1 MSKYVI
7 NGGRKLNGQIDI
19 NGAKN
24 SVLPLLAAA
33 LLTDEPVRIGNCPIL
48 TDVDNMIRIIT
59 SLGASVNRD
68 GSYIEIKS
76 AGLCAYEIPKRQAKE
91 LRSSVFLMGSILGR
105 MKKAKVAYPGGCDIG
120 LRPIDIHL
128 KALSELNVKI
138 VEKYGYINCD
148 ANMMKAS
155 NVFLDYPSV
164 GATENIM
171 LLSAISDGV
180 TIISNVARE
189 PEIVELQNFLNSMG
203 AKIEGAGSSCI
214 KIEGVRKLKGTDYY
228 AMPDRIVT
236 GTIMMAVALCGGDV
250 VLNYTN
256 HTHIDAVISK
266 LRKSGCN
273 IIVESDKICIQSF
286 TRLNSLGY
294 VETGPYPG
302 YPTDLQAPLA
312 ALASTA
318 DGTTILVENIFE
330 NRFKHLPELCK
341 MGANI
346 RVKDRIAFISGVKQ
360 LTGAEV
366 IAMDLRGG
374 ASLVLAGLSASQL
387 TVVHDIQHIERG
399 YENLDKIFVAL
410 GADIIKIC

>member
-7 NGGRKLNGQIDI
+7 NGGKKLNGDI
-19 NGAKN
+19 TIHGAKN
-24 SVLPLLAAA
+24 SVLPLLAASI
-33 LLTDEPVRIGNCPIL
+33 LTDETIRIGNCPNL
-48 TDVDNMIRIIT
+48 ADVENMIRIL
-59 SLGASVNRD
+59 SALGVQVEREGN
-68 GSYIEIKS
+68 YIEIKS
-76 AGLCAYEIPKRQAKE
+76 GGLFAYEIPKRQAKE

-148 ANMMKAS
+148 ATRMRAA

-171 LLSAISDGV
+171 LLAAISDGTTTV
-180 TIISNVARE
+180 SNAARE
-189 PEIVELQNFLNSMG
+189 PEIIELQKFLNTMG
-203 AKIEGAGSSCI
+203 AKIDGAGTSCI
-214 KIEGVRKLKGTDYY
+214 KIEGVQKLHGTDYY

-236 GTIMMAVALCGGDV
+236 GTILMAVAMCGGN
-250 VLNYTN
+250 VLLNGTNY
-256 HTHIDAVISK
+256 THIDSLISK
-266 LRKSGCN
+266 LVKSGCN
-273 IIVESDKICIQSF
+273 IAVKSDKICIQSSD
-286 TRLNSLGY
+286 RLASMGY
-294 VETGPYPG
+294 IETGPYPG
-302 YPTDLQAPLA
+302 YPTDLQAPLV

-330 NRFKHLPELCK
+330 NRFKHIPELCK

-346 RVKDRIAFISGVKQ
+346 KVKDRIAFITGVKQ

-366 IAMDLRGG
+366 VAMDLRGG
-374 ASLVLAGLSASQL
+374 AALVLAGLSAAQL

-399 YENLDKIFVAL
+399 YEEMDKCFVAL
-410 GADIIKIC
+410 GADVIKIN